1 MTSKSLKRFLME
13 HIKQGFLINRLMK
26 IYSLFI
32 VALFSLSAVGLST
45 YSIRNTYQMVDNQ
58 CKCG

>member
-45 YSIRNTYQMVDNQ
+45 YSIRI
-58 CKCG
+58 GA